1 MSIFV
6 FFMGE
11 QRQVTDCDSEGL
23 GETMKRRRGNCVSMR
38 ELKEGDGSWVHVKGE
53 RLSLIWLSLCL
64 KDYRE
69 RKRYCMVKGKGQSIG
84 LLYIYIY
91 IDRLFH
97 TFCTFRHFI
106 FIFGKFVPE
115 PTRFYFLLFT
125 FYHIPAVV
133 HKTPK

>member
-1 MSIFV
+1 
-6 FFMGE
+6 
-11 QRQVTDCDSEGL
+11 
-23 GETMKRRRGNCVSMR
+23 
-38 ELKEGDGSWVHVKGE
+38 
-53 RLSLIWLSLCL
+53 
-64 KDYRE
+64 
-69 RKRYCMVKGKGQSIG
+69 MVKGKGQSIG
-84 LLYIYIY
+84 LLYIYIYIY

-133 HKTPK
+133 YKTPK